1 MFLIFNYLNFKS
13 LNFQDFEVVRIL
25 LNWMKMDQGSGRG
38 RGEKEIEREKERE
51 RERERSEFQNL
62 FFIVLLSD
70 ENIYFWRTLYCLFD
84 YPQNLVIT

>member
-38 RGEKEIEREKERE
+38 RGEKEIEREKERGLCPLHVE
-51 RERERSEFQNL
+51 DQKREL
-62 FFIVLLSD
+62 
-70 ENIYFWRTLYCLFD
+70 
-84 YPQNLVIT
+84 